1 MARTFP
7 SATIHAERSG
17 SRHRVLL
24 GGKLVFG
31 VAEFS
36 VDCTIRD
43 LSDACARVKLPMDLA
58 TAETVWLIDV
68 RGGVAY
74 RADIA
79 WRKPSE
85 LGLTFTERHDL
96 RSPTPASMTHLRLL
110 WLECAARPGRRD

>member
-1 MARTFP
+1 MAPTP
-7 SATIHAERSG
+7 ASPTPGAERST
-17 SRHRVLL
+17 SRQRVLL

-43 LSDACARVKLPMDLA
+43 LSEAGARVKLPMDLA

-74 RADIA
+74 RADVA
-79 WRKPSE
+79 WRKRSE
-85 LGLTFTERHDL
+85 LGLKFIDCHDL
-96 RSPTPASMTHLRLL
+96 KSPTPPSMTHLRML
-110 WLECAARPGRRD
+110 WLECAARPGRLG